1 MLKKIQKALRI
12 KSLAHKIIV
21 PNLVIVLLTS
31 IAAFSFAKNKLE
43 KTVRDEFKLK
53 GESISKTL
61 ETGLQETLL
70 NTSSSA
76 VQGFIDEYRN
86 IDGVSFIIIYDE
98 FDQPLA
104 HTFTPV
110 IPKEYQVFQGGSSS
124 EKVYSTDLSVNE
136 VNVGESSH
144 FVFDAPILAGLLGRA
159 VIGMDVER
167 KEAEVIGPLKNLFF
181 IFTLGIFVAF
191 SFLGSWILDRILQP
205 INRLTTQAKRY
216 SLGLEVETVHSTTQ
230 DEVGALIKAFN
241 DLIERNNNYREDLEE
256 EVRQRSD
263 IIIQQKEQISNS
275 ARLSMLGEMSAGIAH
290 EINNPLTVLST
301 GCMILKKQV
310 SKEEINRER
319 VMKIVD
325 DNFKVI
331 QRISKIIS
339 GMKNVSRDGSNDV
352 FEAASLREIFEDSLS
367 ISSQRFRNQN
377 VRLDCDLDHPSFDLS
392 FKCRHVEVS
401 QIIVNLLGNAF
412 DAVCEL
418 DKPWVKVKADI
429 DDEDLIIRISD
440 SGPGIPKDVKDRIFI
455 PFYTTKPVGKG
466 TGIGLS
472 LCLRIANNHG
482 GSITLD
488 ESSEHTCFVVKLKL
502 DPSKHV

>member
-1 MLKKIQKALRI
+1 MLRKIQEKLRL

-21 PNLVIVLLTS
+21 PNLIIAMLTT

-110 IPKEYQVFQGGSSS
+110 IPKEYQVFQGSKST
-124 EKVYSTDLSVNE
+124 EKNYSTDLSVNE
-136 VNVGESSH
+136 VLVDDSSH
-144 FVFDAPILAGLLGRA
+144 FVFDVPILAGLLGRA

-167 KEAEVIGPLKNLFF
+167 KEAEVIDPLKHLFF

-191 SFLGSWILDRILQP
+191 SFLGSWIMNRLLEP
-205 INRLTTQAKRY
+205 IKRLTTQAKRY
-216 SLGLEVETVHSTTQ
+216 SLGLDVEEVRSSTK

-263 IIIQQKEQISNS
+263 IIIQQKEQISSS

-301 GCMILKKQV
+301 GCMILKKQI

-352 FEAASLREIFEDSLS
+352 FQQANLREIFEDSLS
-367 ISSQRFRNQN
+367 ISAQRFRNQN
-377 VRLDCDLDHPSFDLS
+377 VRLDCDLTQPIFDTN
-392 FKCRHVEVS
+392 FMCRHVEVS
-401 QIIVNLLGNAF
+401 QIIINLLGNAF

-418 DKPWVKVKADI
+418 EKPWVKVEASK
-429 DDEDLIIRISD
+429 DEKYLTLRISD
-440 SGPGIPKDVKDRIFI
+440 SGPGIPEDIKQRIFI

-482 GSITLD
+482 GSISLD
-488 ESSEHTCFVVKLKL
+488 ETSSKTCFVVKLKL
-502 DPSKHV
+502 DPTK